1 MKKPLKPFAYSRP
14 PINVFGRHLY
24 NGVVNLKYLDDNNEE
39 REVNI
44 SLVKFDPEA
53 YKPDASNDP
62 DVYQVWDIDAG
73 RWIEFDWKKLT
84 EYNGR
89 VDNVGRS

>member
-1 MKKPLKPFAYSRP
+1 MKQPLKPFAYARP

-24 NGVVNLKYLDDNNEE
+24 NGVVNLKYLDEDNEE
-39 REVNI
+39 KEVNV

-53 YKPDASNDP
+53 YKPDPSDDP
-62 DVYQVWDIDAG
+62 DVYQVWDVDAE
-73 RWIEFDWKKLT
+73 RWIEFNWNQLT

-89 VDNVGRS
+89 VDDARRS